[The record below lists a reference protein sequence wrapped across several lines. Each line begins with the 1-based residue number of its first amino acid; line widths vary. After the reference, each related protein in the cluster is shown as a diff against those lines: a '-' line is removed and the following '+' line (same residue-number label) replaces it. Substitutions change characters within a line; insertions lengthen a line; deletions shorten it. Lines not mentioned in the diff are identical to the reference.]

1 MSRVMLHLYHL
12 LTSFGTMAV
21 FLTVLWTLHVDIKLI
36 NTASVDVRQRTDLSL
51 LRNLGK
57 FGSTLESG
65 SCNNH
70 STQSSESDSVE
81 PFTVILNISNINNN
95 TTKIDAIKFAG
106 ENENYWSTFKKSLK
120 STMIVNSYFFT
131 FNLYPGN
138 VCSDNNVYLLIYV
151 HSAPENYKR
160 RMIIRNTWGNP
171 FNIPLLKLKVK
182 LLQLLCNCRNLKWK
196 FASFK
201 TRFQPGNRIH
211 FETIESSPVI
221 FWTIVKYKAIP
232 AIQVPY
238 LNSRMSWANHLL
250 LVRFTLF
257 IFSFCRCYFSWVL
270 STIQRSQPYKKH
282 WDLSMKDMGILFREA
297 TLTATEI

>member
-21 FLTVLWTLHVDIKLI
+21 FLTVLWTLQVDIKLI

-57 FGSTLESG
+57 FRSTLESAKVDG

-70 STQSSESDSVE
+70 STRRSESDSVE
-81 PFTVILNISNINNN
+81 PFTVILNISNINKN
-95 TTKIDAIKFAG
+95 TTKIDAVKFTE
-106 ENENYWSTFKKSLK
+106 ENENYWSIFKKSLE
-120 STMIVNSYFFT
+120 STMISNSYSFT

-182 LLQLLCNCRNLKWK
+182 PFCLLCNCSNL
-196 FASFK
+196 
-201 TRFQPGNRIH
+201 Q
-211 FETIESSPVI
+211 
-221 FWTIVKYKAIP
+221 
-232 AIQVPY
+232 
-238 LNSRMSWANHLL
+238 
-250 LVRFTLF
+250 
-257 IFSFCRCYFSWVL
+257 
-270 STIQRSQPYKKH
+270 
-282 WDLSMKDMGILFREA
+282 
-297 TLTATEI
+297 